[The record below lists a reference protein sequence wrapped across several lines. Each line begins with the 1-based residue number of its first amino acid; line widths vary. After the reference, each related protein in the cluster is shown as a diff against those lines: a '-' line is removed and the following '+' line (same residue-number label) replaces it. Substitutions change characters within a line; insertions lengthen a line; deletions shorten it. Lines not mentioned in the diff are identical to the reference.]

1 MSNNKL
7 LLAGNNPI
15 KSNTLLIGKTGSGKS
30 SFANYIFNTDIF
42 SASAGK
48 PVTNWETNFQSHS
61 IDVCNIQVNVFDS
74 VGLEGDNYEEWEDK
88 LLQFLKDKSSNYS
101 IYEHIHTIFYVIN
114 AGGARIE
121 SEELEILKNIKSE
134 FKLSTA
140 VVLTNCDSSSD
151 ENLNSL
157 EEIIKKENF
166 TPIRICSVSKAK
178 TRGGKE
184 VKPFGRDDAL
194 EILLSS
200 SYEKVGKDLSLAVL
214 DLFIDEVSKLKSKF
228 IEEIEKSNI
237 SILNINN
244 LEEEFN
250 AVIESSGLNDLSEMD
265 IEKLLPKKYKDY
277 INFLESFQM
286 NYTGKQNL
294 DEISELFDS
303 IDFES
308 LLSNSSLMNKF
319 SDFENSFNNDGIWN
333 KITASF
339 DMATSLIRIKKTI
352 IDVIREVF
360 LMMEEEI
367 RNIRNKIQNS

>member
-1 MSNNKL
+1 MSNNQL

-61 IDVCNIQVNVFDS
+61 IDICNIQVNVFDS
-74 VGLEGDNYEEWEDK
+74 VGLEGDNYKEWEDK
-88 LLQFLKDKSSNYS
+88 LLEFLKDKSSNYS

-121 SEELEILKNIKSE
+121 SEELEILKKIKSE

-140 VVLTNCDSSSD
+140 VVLTNCDSSSE

-178 TRGGKE
+178 TRIGKE

-194 EILLSS
+194 EVILSS

-214 DLFIDEVSKLKSKF
+214 DIFLDEIFKMRNNF
-228 IEEIEKSNI
+228 IEKIEKSNI

-244 LEEEFN
+244 FEEEFN
-250 AVIESSGLNDLSEMD
+250 AVIESSGLNDLSEID
-265 IEKLLPKKYKDY
+265 IEKLLPKKYKNY
-277 INFLESFQM
+277 IDFLDSFNM
-286 NYTGKQNL
+286 NYNGKQNL
-294 DEISELFDS
+294 DEISEILDS

-308 LLSNSSLMNKF
+308 LLNNNSLMKKF
-319 SDFENSFNNDGIWN
+319 SNFEDSFNNDGIWN
-333 KITASF
+333 KITASL

-360 LMMEEEI
+360 LIMEEKI

>member
-1 MSNNKL
+1 MSNNQL

-61 IDVCNIQVNVFDS
+61 IDVCDIQVNVFDS

-88 LLQFLKDKSSNYS
+88 LLQFLKDKSSNHS

-121 SEELEILKNIKSE
+121 SKELAILKKIKSE

-140 VVLTNCDSSSD
+140 VVLTNCDSSSE

-194 EILLSS
+194 EVILSS

-214 DLFIDEVSKLKSKF
+214 DIFLDEIFKMRNNF
-228 IEEIEKSNI
+228 IEKIEKSNI

-277 INFLESFQM
+277 INFLESFQI
-286 NYTGKQNL
+286 NYPGKQSL

-303 IDFES
+303 IDFEV
-308 LLSNSSLMNKF
+308 LLNNSSLMNKV
-319 SDFENSFNNDGIWN
+319 SDFENSFNSDGIWN

-339 DMATSLIRIKKTI
+339 DMASSLIRIKKTI
-352 IDVIREVF
+352 IDAVNEIFYSIQREI
-360 LMMEEEI
+360 LDI
-367 RNIRNKIQNS
+367 QYKIQNN

>member
-1 MSNNKL
+1 MSNNQL

-61 IDVCNIQVNVFDS
+61 IDVCDIQVNVFDS

-114 AGGARIE
+114 AGSARIE
-121 SEELEILKNIKSE
+121 SKELAILKKIKSE

-140 VVLTNCDSSSD
+140 VVLTNCDSSSE

-157 EEIIKKENF
+157 EEIIKKENL

-194 EILLSS
+194 EVILSS

-214 DLFIDEVSKLKSKF
+214 DIFLDEIFKMRNNF
-228 IEEIEKSNI
+228 IEKIEKSNI

-250 AVIESSGLNDLSEMD
+250 AVIESSGLNDLSKW
-265 IEKLLPKKYKDY
+265 ILKNYCPKN
-277 INFLESFQM
+277 I
-286 NYTGKQNL
+286 
-294 DEISELFDS
+294 
-303 IDFES
+303 
-308 LLSNSSLMNKF
+308 
-319 SDFENSFNNDGIWN
+319 
-333 KITASF
+333 KIILTF
-339 DMATSLIRIKKTI
+339 
-352 IDVIREVF
+352 
-360 LMMEEEI
+360 
-367 RNIRNKIQNS
+367 

>member
-1 MSNNKL
+1 MSNNQL

-61 IDVCNIQVNVFDS
+61 IDVCDIQVNVFDS
-74 VGLEGDNYEEWEDK
+74 VGLEGDNYEEWENK
-88 LLQFLKDKSSNYS
+88 LLQFLKDKSSNHS

-121 SEELEILKNIKSE
+121 SKELAILKKIKSE

-140 VVLTNCDSSSD
+140 VVLTNCDSSSE

-157 EEIIKKENF
+157 EEIIKKENL

-178 TRGGKE
+178 TRGGNE

-194 EILLSS
+194 EVILSS

-214 DLFIDEVSKLKSKF
+214 DIFLDEIFKMRNNF
-228 IEEIEKSNI
+228 IEKIEKSNI

-244 LEEEFN
+244 STF
-250 AVIESSGLNDLSEMD
+250 AH
-265 IEKLLPKKYKDY
+265 
-277 INFLESFQM
+277 
-286 NYTGKQNL
+286 
-294 DEISELFDS
+294 
-303 IDFES
+303 
-308 LLSNSSLMNKF
+308 
-319 SDFENSFNNDGIWN
+319 
-333 KITASF
+333 
-339 DMATSLIRIKKTI
+339 KT
-352 IDVIREVF
+352 
-360 LMMEEEI
+360 
-367 RNIRNKIQNS
+367 

>member
-1 MSNNKL
+1 MSNNQL

>member
-1 MSNNKL
+1 MSNNQL
-7 LLAGNNPI
+7 LLAENNPI
-15 KSNTLLIGKTGSGKS
+15 KSNTLLIGKTGAGKS
-30 SFANYIFNTDIF
+30 SFANYIFNTNIF

-61 IDVCNIQVNVFDS
+61 IDVCDIQINVFDS
-74 VGLEGDNYEEWEDK
+74 VGLEAKNYEEWETK
-88 LLQFLKDKSSNYS
+88 ILQFLKDKSSNYS

-114 AGGARIE
+114 AGGARVE
-121 SEELEILKNIKSE
+121 REELEILKKIKSE

-140 VVLTNCDSSSD
+140 VVLTNCDSSTD

-157 EEIIKKENF
+157 EEIIKKEDL
-166 TPIRICSVSKAK
+166 PSIRICSVSKEK

-194 EILLSS
+194 EVILSS
-200 SYEKVGKDLSLAVL
+200 SYEKVGRDLSLAVL
-214 DLFIDEVSKLKSKF
+214 DIFLEEVSKMRDNF
-228 IEEIEKSNI
+228 IDKIEKSKI

-244 LEEEFN
+244 IEEEFN
-250 AVIESSGLNDLSEMD
+250 SITERSGLNDLTEMD
-265 IEKLLPKKYKDY
+265 IENLLPKKYKDY

-286 NYTGKQNL
+286 NYAGKQNL

-308 LLSNSSLMNKF
+308 LLNNSSLMKKIQNV
-319 SDFENSFNNDGIWN
+319 DNSFNTDGIWN

-339 DMATSLIRIKKTI
+339 DMATSLIRIKKTL
-352 IDVIREVF
+352 IDAVSEIFYSIQREI
-360 LMMEEEI
+360 LDI
-367 RNIRNKIQNS
+367 QYKIHNS